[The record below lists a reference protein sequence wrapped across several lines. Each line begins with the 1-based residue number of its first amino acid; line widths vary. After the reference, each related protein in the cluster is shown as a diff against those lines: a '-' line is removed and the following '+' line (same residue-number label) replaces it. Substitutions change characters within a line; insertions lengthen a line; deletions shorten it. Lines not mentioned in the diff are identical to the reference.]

1 MRKNVL
7 SFVLALALTFTALL
21 PINIV
26 RAEAVDEGA
35 LNLFLEK
42 LASMDEEKRKDG
54 GTVLREYLRD
64 GDKGIDDLKR
74 DLESI
79 ATKSQKESLK
89 NYGYTIDDVK
99 SELDILYSFSQS
111 DRLLLTDY
119 IKSGSTSSIKGLMAK
134 YEGGNGGGTTAAGG
148 GSSQTPTAP
157 TNPPTPPT
165 NGGSNDESTEKLLE
179 VKFKDIEKHPMKEDI
194 VFLAERGIIEGK
206 TIEKFDPN
214 GGLTRAEFVT
224 LMSRV
229 LDLKP
234 KDEKQLPFKDVK
246 QKSWYY
252 DAVKIAYDYKIVD
265 GTSTTTFSPNQK
277 VTREQMA
284 VIVMRIL
291 NEKGLTPKLKD
302 TGKKLEMYKDS
313 EKISPWAVVHMS
325 YGVKYG
331 IVEGRDETT
340 MSPGEV
346 ANRAEAAQI
355 IKKLY
360 DILNKKDVVGVMKNY

>member
-1 MRKNVL
+1 MEKNAL
-7 SFVLALALTFTALL
+7 IFVLVFSLIFTALL

-26 RAEAVDEGA
+26 QASSVDEGA

-42 LASMDEEKRKDG
+42 LASMDEETRKEAG
-54 GTVLREYLRD
+54 ILLKEYLRD

-74 DLESI
+74 DLEI
-79 ATKSQKESLK
+79 IVTDGQKESLK

-99 SELDILYSFSQS
+99 RELDILYSFSQS

-119 IKSGSTSSIKGLMAK
+119 IKSGSISSIKSLVAK
-134 YEGGNGGGTTAAGG
+134 YEGGNGGGTPVTGG
-148 GSSQTPTAP
+148 GSSQTSTTPATPT
-157 TNPPTPPT
+157 T

-179 VKFKDIEKHPMKEDI
+179 VKFKDIEKHPMKDDI

-214 GGLTRAEFVT
+214 GYLTRAEFVT
-224 LMSRV
+224 LISRV
-229 LDLKP
+229 LKLKP

-246 QKSWYY
+246 ENSWYHE
-252 DAVKIAYDYKIVD
+252 AVKIAYDYKIVD
-265 GTSTTTFSPNQK
+265 GTSTTTFSPNEK
-277 VTREQMA
+277 VSREQMA

-291 NEKGLTPKLKD
+291 NEKGLTASLKD

-340 MSPGEV
+340 ISPREF
-346 ANRAEAAQI
+346 ATRAEAAQI

-360 DILNKKDVVGVMKNY
+360 DILNKKDIVGVMEN

>member
-1 MRKNVL
+1 MKKSAL

-26 RAEAVDEGA
+26 CAEAVDEGA

-42 LASMDEEKRKDG
+42 LASMDEERRGNG

-64 GDKGIDDLKR
+64 GDKGVDDLKR

-79 ATKSQKESLK
+79 ATDGQKESLK
-89 NYGYTIDDVK
+89 RYGYTIDDVK
-99 SELDILYSFSQS
+99 RELDILYSFSQS

-119 IKSGSTSSIKGLMAK
+119 IKSGSTSSIKSLVAK
-134 YEGGNGGGTTAAGG
+134 YEGGNGGN
-148 GSSQTPTAP
+148 PTAP
-157 TNPPTPPT
+157 TTTTTPTNPQT
-165 NGGSNDESTEKLLE
+165 NGGSNSENTEKLLE
-179 VKFKDIEKHPMKEDI
+179 VKFKDIEKHPMKDDI

-214 GGLTRAEFVT
+214 GDLTRAEFVT
-224 LMSRV
+224 LISRV

-234 KDEKQLPFKDVK
+234 KDGKSLPFKDVK
-246 QKSWYY
+246 ENSWYHE
-252 DAVKIAYDYKIVD
+252 AVKIAYDYKIVD
-265 GTSTTTFSPNQK
+265 GTSTTTFSPNEK
-277 VTREQMA
+277 VTREQMT

-313 EKISPWAVVHMS
+313 EKISSWAVVHMS

-340 MSPGEV
+340 MSPREV
-346 ANRAEAAQI
+346 ATRAEAAQI

-360 DILNKKDVVGVMKNY
+360 DILNKKDIVGVMEN

>member
-1 MRKNVL
+1 MKKSVL
-7 SFVLALALTFTALL
+7 NFILALALTFTALL
-21 PINIV
+21 PINIIY
-26 RAEAVDEGA
+26 AEAVDEGA

-42 LASMDEEKRKDG
+42 LASMDEETRENG
-54 GTVLREYLRD
+54 GILLKEYLRD

-74 DLESI
+74 DLEI
-79 ATKSQKESLK
+79 IVTDGQKESLK

-99 SELDILYSFSQS
+99 RELDILYSFSQS

-119 IKSGSTSSIKGLMAK
+119 IKSGSISSIKSLVAK
-134 YEGGNGGGTTAAGG
+134 YEGGNGGGTLITGG
-148 GSSQTPTAP
+148 GSSQTSTTPATPT
-157 TNPPTPPT
+157 TNV
-165 NGGSNDESTEKLLE
+165 GSNNESTEKLLE
-179 VKFKDIEKHPMKEDI
+179 VKFKDIEKHPMKDDI

-206 TIEKFDPN
+206 TVEKFDPN
-214 GGLTRAEFVT
+214 GDLTRAEFVT
-224 LMSRV
+224 LISRV

-246 QKSWYY
+246 ENSWYHE
-252 DAVKIAYDYKIVD
+252 AVKIAYDYKIVD
-265 GTSTTTFSPNQK
+265 GTSATTFSPNEK

-291 NEKGLTPKLKD
+291 NEKDLTPKLKD

-313 EKISPWAVVHMS
+313 EKISSWAVVHMS

-340 MSPGEV
+340 LSPREV
-346 ANRAEAAQI
+346 ATRAEAAQI

-360 DILNKKDVVGVMKNY
+360 DILNKKDIVGVMEN

>member
-1 MRKNVL
+1 MKKNVL
-7 SFVLALALTFTALL
+7 SFFLALVLTFTALL

-26 RAEAVDEGA
+26 CAEAVDEGA
-35 LNLFLEK
+35 LDLFLEK
-42 LASMDEEKRKDG
+42 LASMDEETRKGG

-64 GDKGIDDLKR
+64 GDKGIDDLKG

-79 ATKSQKESLK
+79 ATDGQKESLK
-89 NYGYTIDDVK
+89 RYGYTIDDVK
-99 SELDILYSFSQS
+99 KELDILYNFNQS

-119 IKSGSTSSIKGLMAK
+119 IKSGSTNSIKSLVAK
-134 YEGGNGGGTTAAGG
+134 YEGGNGGTSAAGG

-206 TIEKFDPN
+206 TIEKFDPD
-214 GGLTRAEFVT
+214 GDLTRAEFVT
-224 LMSRV
+224 LISRV

-246 QKSWYY
+246 ENSWYHE
-252 DAVKIAYDYKIVD
+252 AVKIAYDYKIVD

-313 EKISPWAVVHMS
+313 EKISSWAVVHMS

-346 ANRAEAAQI
+346 ATRAEAAQI
-355 IKKLY
+355 IRKLY

>member
-148 GSSQTPTAP
+148 GSSQTPTTP
-157 TNPPTPPT
+157 TT
-165 NGGSNDESTEKLLE
+165 NGGSNSENTEKLLE

-206 TIEKFDPN
+206 TIEKFDPD
-214 GGLTRAEFVT
+214 GDLTRAEFVT
-224 LMSRV
+224 LISRV

-246 QKSWYY
+246 ENSWYHE
-252 DAVKIAYDYKIVD
+252 AVKIAYDYKIVD

-313 EKISPWAVVHMS
+313 EKISSWAVVHMS

-331 IVEGRDETT
+331 IIEGRDETT
-340 MSPGEV
+340 LSPREV
-346 ANRAEAAQI
+346 ATRAEAAQI

-360 DILNKKDVVGVMKNY
+360 DILNKKDIVGVMEN